1 MNAEL
6 IKRLVSCSTGEI
18 PGGQLKQAILK
29 YGPSHN
35 KSNYKDD
42 LWAGQLA
49 SQFIC
54 PLSHW
59 RRAKGNKQKLE
70 QCLKQATGAQRSSIM
85 ELMQLKA
92 GACKRAQLPLQSS
105 TSQSLACE
113 QADDKKEI
121 EEARPRRTLKV
132 EISDVSLDSQGFPL
146 MLSSPQ
152 KKKARTNWHPRA
164 LQFWKRQGSVKDRLC
179 KRQQRSLQGCKT

>member
-1 MNAEL
+1 
-6 IKRLVSCSTGEI
+6 
-18 PGGQLKQAILK
+18 
-29 YGPSHN
+29 
-35 KSNYKDD
+35 
-42 LWAGQLA
+42 
-49 SQFIC
+49 
-54 PLSHW
+54 
-59 RRAKGNKQKLE
+59 
-70 QCLKQATGAQRSSIM
+70 M

-179 KRQQRSLQGCKT
+179 KRQQRSLQGCKA